1 MGLAIVRGTALPG
14 TGNGQ
19 YTSLNQ
25 CQSSCITPTWDCDG
39 GTCFDPGNG
48 MGLYATLNDCE
59 AACTNV
65 GLEVF
70 NLEGLKIYPNP
81 SSDIFNI
88 EFSSIRKQT
97 LNIRIYNSLGK
108 NILEDHL
115 NDFQEVIIKNLIS
128 SIAQKEFIS

>member
-1 MGLAIVRGTALPG
+1 
-14 TGNGQ
+14 
-19 YTSLNQ
+19 
-25 CQSSCITPTWDCDG
+25 
-39 GTCFDPGNG
+39 

-115 NDFQEVIIKNLIS
+115 NDFSGSYNQKFNLKYSAKGVYFLEITTNQGIINKKLIL
-128 SIAQKEFIS
+128 K